1 MKKKKVLPAPSAMVM
16 TAMSYESGS
25 KQAFVS
31 SNVAGGSGRA
41 VKGRFGNENGITGKG
56 GISGKECRGSGFSIR
71 GRGVMK
77 RSVSLSRKGLCLE
90 VLCFAHATHTA
101 DNCYARCGVDGKQLT
116 DSDDDDDDDDDDHD
130 DHDDDEFQEIHKEQW
145 GFL

>member
-77 RSVSLSRKGLCLE
+77 RSVSRSAMFCTRYTHSR
-90 VLCFAHATHTA
+90 
-101 DNCYARCGVDGKQLT
+101 QLLR
-116 DSDDDDDDDDDDHD
+116 SL
-130 DHDDDEFQEIHKEQW
+130 W
-145 GFL
+145 CRR